1 MPKLPSSRN
10 GVVLYMVLVSILAAM
25 VIASSILSII
35 LSQARLSLHETNRVQ
50 AYYAALAGANY
61 AIEKLRTG
69 NWTYNTSSDNS
80 CPVNV
85 NDCNAGGCPLKDT
98 AFPNTIN
105 QTVRIVFLPKGTQCT
120 LPGPPPSKR
129 VCPSDISTDFCIEST
144 ATYTYTAP

>member
-69 NWTYNTSSDNS
+69 LIIRARTI
-80 CPVNV
+80 PVRLMLTTV
-85 NDCNAGGCPLKDT
+85 MQEDALLRILL
-98 AFPNTIN
+98 FPILLIK
-105 QTVRIVFLPKGTQCT
+105 Q
-120 LPGPPPSKR
+120 
-129 VCPSDISTDFCIEST
+129 
-144 ATYTYTAP
+144 